1 MSIYGRS
8 RMGRFMLIGGV
19 IGCGLSLFGR
29 ETRSVWGQ
37 RLSSAASGSGRVI
50 QTVYRHPDQVGR
62 YLSVSGTRL
71 KGLARE
77 LSTDF
82 QQMMDHAEKARTS
95 TSSTYQYAMEAGG
108 ELTQMAGKIRHAG
121 KNLMQFDEPV
131 LVDTEEDAL
140 QRLENETTV
149 PNPGTMPKQPDLSGG
164 ISGEAEWEQGSI
176 KKNHHHPHS

>member
-37 RLSSAASGSGRVI
+37 RLSSAAANSGRMV
-50 QTVYRHPDQVGR
+50 QTIYRHPDQVGR

-82 QQMMDHAEKARTS
+82 QQMLEHAEKARTS
-95 TSSTYQYAMEAGG
+95 TGSTYQYAMEAGS
-108 ELTQMAGKIRHAG
+108 ELTEMAGKIRHAG
-121 KNLMQFDEPV
+121 QNLMQFNDPV

-149 PNPGTMPKQPDLSGG
+149 PNPGTMPEYPDSSGG
-164 ISGEAEWEQGSI
+164 ISGEAEWEQGSL
-176 KKNHHHPHS
+176 NAHHHPS